1 MPSGTPKGPMRPPA
15 LTSPAVA
22 VNEAMRL
29 YEMNADDTFERT
41 GRLVIDSSLG
51 LMDPESEGPPS
62 KRRRH

>member
-1 MPSGTPKGPMRPPA
+1 MPTGTPKGPARSPA
-15 LTSPAVA
+15 LTGPAVA
-22 VNEAMRL
+22 NEAMRL

-51 LMDPESEGPPS
+51 LVDLDCQGPPS